1 MSAERPDRPWYRHFW
16 VWFLIAPPAATVIFW
31 AVILTTMASPP
42 SLVVDDYG
50 KIGLAYE
57 DEQARDAA
65 ARELGVTGRLD
76 VRREGGRVTVALVGL
91 DDPPQRLRVTLAH
104 PTEAARD
111 RTATLERN
119 GGGLYRGE
127 LGGAAPGRRYVTLLP
142 DDGGWR
148 LAGELSASRTDMSLE
163 PPEGSATR

>member
-1 MSAERPDRPWYRHFW
+1 MTAERYERPWYRHFW

-31 AVILTTMASPP
+31 TVILTTMASPP

-57 DEQARDAA
+57 NDRARDTA
-65 ARELGVTGRLD
+65 ARDLGVTGRLD
-76 VRREGGRVTVALVGL
+76 VQREGGRVTVALVGL

-111 RTATLERN
+111 RTATLERI

-127 LGGAAPGRRYVTLLP
+127 LGGAAQGRRYITLLP
-142 DDGGWR
+142 VDGGWR
-148 LAGELSASRTDMSLE
+148 LAGELSANRTDMSLK
-163 PPEGSATR
+163 PPAPSAAR